1 MLKTKS
7 KRLRFFCKY
16 DPGEDMRIRFWGVRG
31 SVPCPGPRTQKY
43 GGNGACLELRVG
55 ERNRIVIIDAGS
67 GIRELGNF
75 LVANDLSKGPID
87 ADLFL
92 SHTHWDHI
100 MGFPYFTPIYIPGT
114 KLRVYG
120 PVTFEEDTLEDV
132 VGGQMKYRYFPVNVG
147 ELASDIE
154 YRRLRETPHIDLG
167 GGLTLLTKILNH
179 PITALGYRFEYN
191 GKVFCT
197 CYDTEPFRNLFI
209 TDPSHPE
216 YDEAMALE
224 GEEVAGEQN
233 LAIEEF
239 FAGADLLIHDSQ
251 YTAAEYAKNR
261 IGWGHTTIEHAIEA
275 ANRAGVK
282 KLALF
287 HHDPDR
293 TDEQIDEMAKTYCEP
308 GRYGETD
315 VFFAREGMEIVL

>member
-1 MLKTKS
+1 
-7 KRLRFFCKY
+7 
-16 DPGEDMRIRFWGVRG
+16 MRIKFWGVRG

-43 GGNGACLELRVG
+43 GGNGACLELRIG
-55 ERNRIVIIDAGS
+55 EKNRIAIIDAGS

-75 LVANDLSKGPID
+75 LMKNDLPHGPID

-100 MGFPYFTPIYIPGT
+100 MGFPYFTPIYVPGT

-120 PVTFEEDTLEDV
+120 PVTFEDDTLEDV

-154 YRRLRETPHIDLG
+154 YLRLRETPSIDLG

-179 PITALGYRFEYN
+179 PITALGYRFEYE

-209 TDPSHPE
+209 TDPDHPD
-216 YDEAMALE
+216 YDEGMALE
-224 GEEVAGEQN
+224 GEEVAREQN
-233 LAIEEF
+233 MAVEKF
-239 FAGADLLIHDSQ
+239 FAGADLLVHDSQ
-251 YTAAEYAKNR
+251 YTEAEYKKGR
-261 IGWGHTTIEHAIEA
+261 IGWGHTTFEHAIEA
-275 ANRAGVK
+275 ACRAGVK

-293 TDEQIDEMAKTYCEP
+293 TDDQIDELAKIYCEP
-308 GRYGETD
+308 GRYGETEI
-315 VFFAREGMEIVL
+315 FFAREGMEIVL